1 MTFIKGLPL
10 MLLTISLGCNAAVQP
25 DRTRIVFNA
34 NDKATSLRIENQSDK
49 LPYLAYSW
57 IENEKGEKSDA
68 LLVALPPI
76 QRLEPKAT
84 SQVRVVKQAST
95 TQLPGDRETLF
106 FYNMR
111 EIPPAPDKSSD
122 HAILQVAIQSRIKLF
137 WRPAALRK
145 KAGEKVELQLQ
156 VSQQGNQLTLKNP
169 TAYYLTI
176 AYLGRNEKG
185 VLPGFKTV
193 MVAPFSTVNTNT
205 GSYSGSQ
212 FYLGYMDDYGAL
224 RMTTLN
230 AADNAVYKQWR
241 RNECWQG
248 IVARHLPVI
257 SAVEVCACPEL
268 LLWFIRWFGR
278 KIRSDSTFCCAR

>member
-1 MTFIKGLPL
+1 MTFMKGLPL
-10 MLLTISLGCNAAVQP
+10 LLLVASLCSHAALQP

-34 NDKATSLRIENQSDK
+34 NDKATSLRVDNRSDK

-57 IENEKGEKSDA
+57 LENEKGEKSDD

-84 SQVRVVKQAST
+84 TQVRIVKQA
-95 TQLPGDRETLF
+95 F
-106 FYNMR
+106 
-111 EIPPAPDKSSD
+111 
-122 HAILQVAIQSRIKLF
+122 LQVAIQSRIKVF
-137 WRPAALRK
+137 SRPAALRK

-185 VLPGFKTV
+185 VFPGFKTV
-193 MVAPFSTVNTNT
+193 MIAPFSTVNTNT

-230 AADNAVYKQWR
+230 CSG
-241 RNECWQG
+241 ECRLQ
-248 IVARHLPVI
+248 
-257 SAVEVCACPEL
+257 AVEA
-268 LLWFIRWFGR
+268 
-278 KIRSDSTFCCAR
+278 KK

>member
-49 LPYLAYSW
+49 LPYLAYSR
-57 IENEKGEKSDA
+57 IENEKGRKRCSSGRFA
-68 LLVALPPI
+68 PI

-95 TQLPGDRETLF
+95 TQLRRSRNAIFLQ
-106 FYNMR
+106 YARNSSR
-111 EIPPAPDKSSD
+111 SDKSSD

-176 AYLGRNEKG
+176 AYLGRNEK
-185 VLPGFKTV
+185 
-193 MVAPFSTVNTNT
+193 AFS
-205 GSYSGSQ
+205 
-212 FYLGYMDDYGAL
+212 
-224 RMTTLN
+224 
-230 AADNAVYKQWR
+230 
-241 RNECWQG
+241 
-248 IVARHLPVI
+248 
-257 SAVEVCACPEL
+257 CASKP
-268 LLWFIRWFGR
+268 
-278 KIRSDSTFCCAR
+278 